1 MSATCL
7 SPHPVHVSL
16 PSAASLLHCLC
27 LSLMKRAYVCPLF
40 TAEERHTA
48 RPLVSPTPWVL
59 LIPLLLFPIIVS
71 AFFLPAGGLLMIF
84 SFPFLF
90 FHLKTQSKRIVCK
103 KHGLSRSKI
112 TWRLCACLAQG
123 WLNLMNI
130 RAQEC
135 VCTCWSCWQRRRAGG
150 GCTHTELWYLLGV
163 SDVINEAMKHPSCS
177 GCLPLVCTPS
187 QDYVCVRV
195 CVLFWSSLLNLRSE
209 ACARLHAWMCVRRFS
224 YQLYYFLSDFLLAK
238 SVCSTFYETYEKCTN
253 TQNNQTLKTWHLNDM
268 FCQMY
273 CVR

>member
-1 MSATCL
+1 MGICFYSEFGCVSATRL

-48 RPLVSPTPWVL
+48 RPLVSPTPWVP

-84 SFPFLF
+84 YFPFVFL
-90 FHLKTQSKRIVCK
+90 HLKTQSKRIVCK

-123 WLNLMNI
+123 WLNLMNMC
-130 RAQEC
+130 AQEC
-135 VCTCWSCWQRRRAGG
+135 VCTCWSCWQRRRARG
-150 GCTHTELWYLLGV
+150 
-163 SDVINEAMKHPSCS
+163 DVVYSHRVVVFS
-177 GCLPLVCTPS
+177 GCQWCYKWG
-187 QDYVCVRV
+187 D
-195 CVLFWSSLLNLRSE
+195 E
-209 ACARLHAWMCVRRFS
+209 AP
-224 YQLYYFLSDFLLAK
+224 QL
-238 SVCSTFYETYEKCTN
+238 
-253 TQNNQTLKTWHLNDM
+253 
-268 FCQMY
+268 
-273 CVR
+273 